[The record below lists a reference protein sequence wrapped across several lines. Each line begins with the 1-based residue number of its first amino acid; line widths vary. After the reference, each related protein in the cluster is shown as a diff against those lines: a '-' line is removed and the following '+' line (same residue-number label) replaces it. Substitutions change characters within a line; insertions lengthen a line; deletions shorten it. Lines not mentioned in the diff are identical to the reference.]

1 MPKETRYA
9 DYDDAPESAKVGIVK
24 YAIRDKSCIF
34 TGLTSSRV
42 SPTTINAAE
51 YVIRAIAET
60 EGLDPRL
67 ITFYDLLT
75 RRGYPDQPKPY
86 EFVRLMIG
94 YQNNQI
100 HVVAWTPVECTP
112 DILKLFGVVDR

>member
-9 DYDDAPESAKVGIVK
+9 DYDEAPESAKVGIVK
-24 YAIRDKSCIF
+24 YAIRDKNCIF

-51 YVIRAIAET
+51 YVVRAIAEA
-60 EGLDPRL
+60 EKLDPRH
-67 ITFYDLLT
+67 ITFYDLCT

-86 EFVRLMIG
+86 EFMRLMIRFE
-94 YQNNQI
+94 NNRF
-100 HVVAWTPVECTP
+100 HVTTWTPTECTP